1 MVPAVPARRDVPGRS
16 CRGTGAGPHLTCRQE
31 QGFSRKA
38 MACAETWISIRKETG
53 VAAFCSRASLQL
65 QADFVCNQTK
75 VTWGHHF
82 PATILVWET
91 GTAAITGKC
100 DVDNLSV
107 LGIRRESNAFSGLQS
122 SISGESRIL
131 MCSELAFCI
140 KPVLSNLGM
149 AMRCFSVQELS
160 RVICTLLGPDQHCLG
175 RKGVM
180 E

>member
-1 MVPAVPARRDVPGRS
+1 
-16 CRGTGAGPHLTCRQE
+16 
-31 QGFSRKA
+31 

-53 VAAFCSRASLQL
+53 VAAFCSSASLQL

-75 VTWGHHF
+75 VTWGHCF

-100 DVDNLSV
+100 DVDNLSI

-122 SISGESRIL
+122 STSGERRIL
-131 MCSELAFCI
+131 MCSELGFCI
-140 KPVLSNLGM
+140 KAVLSNLGM

-160 RVICTLLGPDQHCLG
+160 RVICTLLGPDQRCLG
-175 RKGVM
+175 RKGIM
-180 E
+180 EKEAPDHPSRVLQQRAVQMRMALQERQVTPFGEMSTM